1 MGFRYDHSLA
11 KPAGSVP
18 IMLRSVLM
26 SLCAALLLAGC
37 GGMPSRERQPET
49 AVQAERLYADGE
61 YAASAQAFLDAS
73 AERRSLREYYRLR
86 AAEAWR
92 EEGELEQARAAL
104 DGVTSRK
111 LSGDEPLR
119 LSLLQAELALDRGD
133 AGAALAL
140 LAMPSPGVPDAYR
153 ARFHF
158 LRASANESQ
167 SKLFAAAAE
176 RALMDRWLATDE
188 RADNNKRIQQL
199 LLKVGDDA
207 LYRESA
213 ALPAGHPLYVHAGR
227 MLSSRGL
234 ALPRPYERS
243 VGIGANAA
251 TRPAADVDGY
261 RPYTEVALLLPASG
275 PFALAARSVR
285 DGFMTAY
292 FAESRQRPHV
302 RFYDTGLDATSTV
315 DAYRRAVADGA
326 QLVVGPIARDDVEAL
341 FAQTEFP
348 APMLAL
354 NRAATTPPP
363 PGSAS
368 FALAPEDEG
377 IAAAER
383 LLRRGARRVIAVA
396 GEDESSQRS
405 IAAFRDRIEQR
416 DAQVVAQISLP
427 ESSPDYAPLIR
438 QALAAAGTRTT
449 APDPAAPDAPAGTTV
464 EADAL
469 FLAVRPAQARLFVP
483 QLRVAG
489 VYDLPIV
496 ATSQIASGGAN
507 ARLDRELDG
516 VEFTEVPWLI
526 ADAPG
531 VPARE
536 ALSRQLESA
545 RGGGARLFAFGMDAF
560 RLLGFLDHLG
570 ADPNQRVVGAT
581 GELRLDGF
589 GQVQRT
595 PGWARFSN
603 GHVQAAPDGSLTSDG
618 IEYRE
623 P

>member
-1 MGFRYDHSLA
+1 
-11 KPAGSVP
+11 
-18 IMLRSVLM
+18 MLRYVLL
-26 SLCAALLLAGC
+26 SLCAALLLAAC

-49 AVQAERLYADGE
+49 ALQAERLYSDGE
-61 YAASAQAFLDAS
+61 FAASAQAFLDA
-73 AERRSLREYYRLR
+73 ADERRSLREYYRLR

-92 EEGELEQARAAL
+92 EEGELDQARTAL
-104 DGVTSRK
+104 EGVTARK

-119 LSLLQAELALDRGD
+119 LSLLQAELALARDD
-133 AGAALAL
+133 AAAALAL
-140 LAMPSPGVPDAYR
+140 LVAPSPGIPDPYR
-153 ARFHF
+153 GRFHH
-158 LRASANESQ
+158 LRASAYEKRGES
-167 SKLFAAAAE
+167 FEAAAE
-176 RALMDRWLATDE
+176 RALLDRWLPAEE
-188 RADNNKRIQQL
+188 RGDNVRRIQQL
-199 LLKVGDDA
+199 LVKVDDEA
-207 LYRESA
+207 LYRGSA
-213 ALPAGHPLYVHAGR
+213 ALAAAHPLYVHAGR
-227 MLSSRGL
+227 VLSSRGL
-234 ALPRPYERS
+234 ALPRPYERR
-243 VGIGANAA
+243 VDIGSNAA
-251 TRPAADVDGY
+251 ARPAADADGY
-261 RPYTEVALLLPASG
+261 RPYAEVALLLPASG

-285 DGFMTAY
+285 DGFMSAY
-292 FAESRQRPHV
+292 FAESRRRPHV
-302 RFYDTGLDATSTV
+302 RFYDTGLDVASTV
-315 DAYRRAVADGA
+315 EAYRRAVADGA
-326 QLVVGPIARDDVEAL
+326 QLVVGPIARDGVEAL
-341 FAQTEFP
+341 FAQAEFP

-354 NRAATTPPP
+354 NRAANTPPP

-405 IAAFRDRIEQR
+405 VAAFRERIEQR
-416 DAQVVAQISLP
+416 DAQVVAYVSLP
-427 ESSPDYAPLIR
+427 ESSPDYAPQIR
-438 QALAAAGTRTT
+438 QALAAAGTRVSSTGAST
-449 APDPAAPDAPAGTTV
+449 PEAPSGTSV

-531 VPARE
+531 LPARE
-536 ALSRQLESA
+536 PLARQLESA
-545 RGGGARLFAFGMDAF
+545 RGGGARLFAFGLDAF
-560 RLLGFLDHLG
+560 RLLGHLDHLG
-570 ADPNQRVVGAT
+570 ADPNERLIGAT

>member
-1 MGFRYDHSLA
+1 
-11 KPAGSVP
+11 
-18 IMLRSVLM
+18 MLRTILL
-26 SLCAALLLAGC
+26 SLCAAMLLTGC
-37 GGMPSRERQPET
+37 GGMPSRERQPDA

-61 YAASAQAFLDAS
+61 FAAAAQAFLDA
-73 AERRSLREYYRLR
+73 ADLRRSLRDYYRLR

-92 EEGELEQARAAL
+92 EEGELDRAGAAL
-104 DGVTSRK
+104 AGVTARR
-111 LSGDEPLR
+111 LGGDEPLR
-119 LSLLQAELALDRGD
+119 LALLQGELALDRGD
-133 AGAALAL
+133 AAAAIAT

-153 ARFHF
+153 ARFHH
-158 LRASANESQ
+158 LRALAYERQ
-167 SKLFAAAAE
+167 VKPFAAAAE
-176 RALMDRWLATDE
+176 RALMDRWLAPDE
-188 RADNNKRIQQL
+188 RGENGERIQQL

-207 LYRESA
+207 LYRDSA
-213 ALPAGHPLYVHAGR
+213 ALPQGHPLYVHAGR

-234 ALPRPYERS
+234 ALPRPYDRS
-243 VGIGANAA
+243 VGIGAGSAQ
-251 TRPAADVDGY
+251 RPPADADGY
-261 RPYTEVALLLPASG
+261 RPYTDVALLLPASG
-275 PFALAARSVR
+275 PLALAARSVR
-285 DGFMTAY
+285 DGFMSAY
-292 FAESRQRPHV
+292 YAESRRRPRV
-302 RFYDTGLDATSTV
+302 RVYDAGLDPDATLA
-315 DAYRRAVADGA
+315 AYRAAVGDGA
-326 QLVVGPIARDDVEAL
+326 QIVVGPIARDGVEAL
-341 FAQTEFP
+341 FAQAGFP

-354 NRAATTPPP
+354 NRAANSPPP

-383 LLRRGARRVIAVA
+383 VLRRGARRAIVVA
-396 GEDESSQRS
+396 GDDESSQRS
-405 IAAFRDRIEQR
+405 ASAFRDRIEQR
-416 DAQVVAQISLP
+416 GGTVAAQVTLP

-438 QALAAAGTRTT
+438 QALAAAGTRS
-449 APDPAAPDAPAGTTV
+449 AEPAAPGTNAPVGVQV

-469 FLAVRPAQARLFVP
+469 FLAVRSAQARLFVP

-496 ATSQIASGGAN
+496 ATSQIAAGSSN

-531 VPARE
+531 LPARE
-536 ALSRQLESA
+536 PLARQLESA
-545 RGGGARLFAFGMDAF
+545 RGAGARLFAFGIDAF
-560 RLLGFLDHLG
+560 RLLGHLDHLG
-570 ADPNQRVVGAT
+570 ADPNERLTGAT

-603 GHVQAAPDGSLTSDG
+603 GHVQPAPDGGLTPDG